1 MKSWANTKPVQQ
13 AEQWLNQAIAEARTS
28 TVQAVSELGGEAVSR
43 RELRRAVDEI
53 DADTLTQAGEYL
65 ITGSPNR
72 AKDVMISRTNLSE
85 RDIDAIIDGAE
96 AEVDQLINDVQ
107 TQLNQVSEAAATY
120 TQAVL
125 WTLFLASTLGLVA
138 GFLGGASGAGT
149 VRRIYPVTETRV

>member
-1 MKSWANTKPVQQ
+1 
-13 AEQWLNQAIAEARTS
+13 
-28 TVQAVSELGGEAVSR
+28 
-43 RELRRAVDEI
+43 
-53 DADTLTQAGEYL
+53 
-65 ITGSPNR
+65 
-72 AKDVMISRTNLSE
+72 MISRTNLSE
-85 RDIDAIIDGAE
+85 HDIDAIIDGAE